1 MPYLL
6 PQGGRHG
13 TRQRRTVLADSA
25 FAFRSTCI
33 RLFEIRSSPKGRCF
47 SPARVHLI
55 KSIISTLRP
64 LVYKEIR
71 YAFYKQRPTINAL
84 IAMLQEK
91 GLLTPDDLETME
103 ANREKPFEV
112 LQAAKGQEG
121 GRVIGSA

>member
-1 MPYLL
+1 M
-6 PQGGRHG
+6 
-13 TRQRRTVLADSA
+13 
-25 FAFRSTCI
+25 
-33 RLFEIRSSPKGRCF
+33 
-47 SPARVHLI
+47 
-55 KSIISTLRP
+55 
-64 LVYKEIR
+64 YKEIR